1 MIHWHQRLTG
11 KGEGAR
17 QSPGQTAAP
26 PRTRGPSCG
35 LAGSSREAP
44 GGSEGR
50 ACRSIRV
57 TAQAAAAGA
66 GWELSGGRDRTDG
79 RVARSGLGSQALSL
93 SGWRSCRRRSRG
105 TGGPSRT

>member
-11 KGEGAR
+11 KAEPRADGG
-17 QSPGQTAAP
+17 PAP

-57 TAQAAAAGA
+57 TAQAAAAGQA
-66 GWELSGGRDRTDG
+66 GSYREAGTELTDG
-79 RVARSGLGSQALSL
+79 
-93 SGWRSCRRRSRG
+93 
-105 TGGPSRT
+105 